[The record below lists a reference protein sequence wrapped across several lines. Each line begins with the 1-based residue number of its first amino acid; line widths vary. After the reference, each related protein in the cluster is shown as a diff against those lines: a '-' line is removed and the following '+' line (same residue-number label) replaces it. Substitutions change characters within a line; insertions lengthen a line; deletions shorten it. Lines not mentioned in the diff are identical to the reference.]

1 MSFATSLRDTA
12 RTLII
17 TFGTSVDLYVFS
29 SSTKTENSEGDIT
42 VTDWKTATTPKC
54 VIGDELS
61 ELDVNTSKGILTNK
75 TAAVIFR
82 DDVTIAI
89 NDRITLNSKEYR
101 VDSLD
106 TSNRVDGVLIVQSV
120 TMTVR

>member
-12 RTLII
+12 RTLIT
-17 TFGTSVDLYVFS
+17 TFGTSVSLYVFS
-29 SSTKTENSEGDIT
+29 SATKTETDEGDIT

-54 VIGDELS
+54 VIGEELS
-61 ELDVNTSKGILTNK
+61 ELDIVTSKGLITNK
-75 TAAVIFR
+75 TATVIFR
-82 DDVTIAI
+82 DDVTIAV
-89 NDRITLNSKEYR
+89 NDRITLSSKEYR